1 MHASTFRVFWS
12 ELVIFG
18 GNIEEIQSTT
28 LMKRKTLNL
37 SGRLFSLEKPAV
49 MGIMNITP
57 DSFYSGSRLSDTD
70 SIRTRAREIVEEGG
84 TLIDVGA
91 YSSRSNAENISA
103 QEEMERLRPAL
114 QLLRDEFA
122 EVPVSIDTF
131 RADVAKMCVEEY
143 GVAIINDIS
152 GGQLDADM
160 YQTVAA
166 LQVPYILMHMRGT
179 PATMQS
185 LTSYTDI
192 AVDILDY
199 FVERVGQL
207 RELGLHDI
215 ILDPGYGFS
224 KTLEQNYELLSRQEE
239 AFGELELP
247 ILVGISRKSMIY
259 KLFGTTPEEAL
270 NGTTALNMYSVLH
283 GADIL
288 RVHDVRAAVEV
299 CSIAEK
305 LGAFR

>member
-1 MHASTFRVFWS
+1 
-12 ELVIFG
+12 
-18 GNIEEIQSTT
+18 
-28 LMKRKTLNL
+28 
-37 SGRLFSLEKPAV
+37 

-91 YSSRSNAENISA
+91 YSSRQNAENISA

>member
-1 MHASTFRVFWS
+1 
-12 ELVIFG
+12 
-18 GNIEEIQSTT
+18 
-28 LMKRKTLNL
+28 MKRKTLNL
-37 SGRLFSLEKPAV
+37 GGRLFSLEKPAV

-57 DSFYSGSRLSDTD
+57 DSFYSGSRLSDAY
-70 SIRTRAREIVEEGG
+70 SIRARAREIVDEGA

-91 YSSRSNAENISA
+91 YSSRPNAVDISA
-103 QEEMERLRPAL
+103 KEEMERLRPAL

-122 EVPVSIDTF
+122 EVPVSVDTF

-239 AFGELELP
+239 TFGELELP

-259 KLFGTTPEEAL
+259 KLFDTTPEEAL